1 MTELD
6 LFPTKKTTDTQV
18 LFINFGQTETE
29 YVLPI
34 LNTLRTAGIC
44 AEIYPDMVKMKKQM
58 SYANAKKIPFV
69 VLVGDEE
76 MSQNKLTLKS
86 MDTGEQVL
94 FTKEELLKFILSH

>member
-1 MTELD
+1 M
-6 LFPTKKTTDTQV
+6 
-18 LFINFGQTETE
+18 
-29 YVLPI
+29 
-34 LNTLRTAGIC
+34 RTAGIC
-44 AEIYPDMVKMKKQM
+44 AEMYPDMVKMKKQM

>member
-1 MTELD
+1 M
-6 LFPTKKTTDTQV
+6 
-18 LFINFGQTETE
+18 
-29 YVLPI
+29 
-34 LNTLRTAGIC
+34 
-44 AEIYPDMVKMKKQM
+44 YPDMVKMKKQM